1 MQARVF
7 LVDDDDAVR
16 DALSRLFDGAGL
28 PVTAC
33 ADGPALLAACTG
45 EQPGCIVLDLDL
57 PGMNG
62 LQIQAELRARSITLP
77 VIFLSGKGSVAS
89 TASALKA
96 GAFDFVEKPI
106 EGRVLVAL
114 ARDAILADAELRS
127 RAARRGE
134 TESRLAQLTARE
146 REVVELALHGLANKQ
161 IASRLGIS
169 YRTIEIHRSRVLR
182 KMGVSNLLELD
193 RMMNFGEP
201 GAAAKSD
208 EDTGSPGR

>member
-16 DALSRLFDGAGL
+16 DALSRLFAGAGL

-33 ADGPALLAACTG
+33 ADGPELLAACEP

-62 LQIQAELRARSITLP
+62 LQIQAELQARSIGLP
-77 VIFLSGKGSVAS
+77 IIFLSGKGSVAS

-114 ARDAILADAELRS
+114 ARDAILADAACREH
-127 RAARRGE
+127 AARRSE
-134 TESRLAQLTARE
+134 TQSRLAQLTARE
-146 REVVELALHGLANKQ
+146 REVVGLALDGLANKQ
-161 IASRLGIS
+161 IAARLGIS
-169 YRTIEIHRSRVLR
+169 HRTVEIHRSRVLR
-182 KMGVSNLLELD
+182 KMGVSSLLELD
-193 RMMNFGEP
+193 RMLAGGDP
-201 GAAAKSD
+201 GAASM
-208 EDTGSPGR
+208 RYQ